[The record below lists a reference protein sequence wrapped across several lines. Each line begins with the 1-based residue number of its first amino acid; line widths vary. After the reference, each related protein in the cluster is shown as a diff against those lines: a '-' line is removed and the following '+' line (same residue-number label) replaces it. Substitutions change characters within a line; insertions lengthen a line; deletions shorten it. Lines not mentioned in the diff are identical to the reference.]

1 MFAFSIQTVIDSK
14 EEIIRNL
21 EEQNSKLQQSLMTL
35 QMQDANKVSEIKS
48 LTQEN
53 ADLKASL
60 TRTKKYLKEAEEDKQ
75 RGGACE
81 ADQEQLRKAKRELE
95 ENMKKLEEELEEITS
110 HNQQLT
116 QTVTRLEMAASK
128 VKNEKKREVENRE
141 AEIAEI
147 RSSHQRQY
155 RALEEEIDALTKAN
169 HNLMVKNRQL
179 ESQGRQLQN
188 RQQRYVL
195 VKIYL
200 IYKSHL

>member
-14 EEIIRNL
+14 EEVIRNL

-35 QMQDANKVSEIKS
+35 QMQEANKASEIKS

-60 TRTKKYLKEAEEDKQ
+60 TRTKRYLKEVEEDKQ

-95 ENMKKLEEELEEITS
+95 EAVKKLEEELEETAS

-128 VKNEKKREVENRE
+128 VRNEKKREVENRE

-188 RQQRYVL
+188 RQQR
-195 VKIYL
+195 
-200 IYKSHL
+200 